1 MSTITLNK
9 KKRWSNSMI
18 DTFMLIDGVPVA
30 YLCYFHHDDNHVV
43 EGEEKGLALC
53 DLEVRPE
60 YRGKGLAKEI
70 IRRVQESEDGK
81 ILYTSG
87 CYTKTGYERL
97 VRNGEGLVPMQQWR
111 VRYGDTHHEAFKDM
125 TFVRDW
131 DKMIPMN

>member
-30 YLCYFHHDDNHVV
+30 YLCYFPHSDNDVV

-53 DLEVRPE
+53 NIEVRPKH
-60 YRGKGLAKEI
+60 RGKGLTKEI
-70 IRRVQESEDGK
+70 IRRVQDSEDGK

-87 CYTKTGYERL
+87 RYTKTGYKRL
-97 VRNGEGLVPMQQWR
+97 VRSGEGLVPMQQWLI
-111 VRYGDTHHEAFKDM
+111 RYGDTHRESFKDM
-125 TFVRDW
+125 TFVHDW
-131 DKMIPMN
+131 DEMIPAH